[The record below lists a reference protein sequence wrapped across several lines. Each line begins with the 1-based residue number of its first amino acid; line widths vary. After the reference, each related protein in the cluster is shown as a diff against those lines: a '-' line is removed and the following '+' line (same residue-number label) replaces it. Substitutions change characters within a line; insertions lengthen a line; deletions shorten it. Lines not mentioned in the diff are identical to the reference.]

1 MKTFLFS
8 CAVLAG
14 IAEQNYP
21 WCARCAKGG
30 GDENQ
35 CMAEVR
41 RLLRVAHG
49 PAAEFRPCRM
59 RRGQPFR
66 RIETRRGLNCIQRE
80 GRGNRIDQPG
90 RLTRKV
96 EGSPTDSKL
105 KWIPRFGPEAPTH
118 SNVMNAAG
126 GIDALQPPLFATALT
141 KLAYSGQAFST
152 IHV

>member
-41 RLLRVAHG
+41 RLLRARMDLPPNFA
-49 PAAEFRPCRM
+49 PAEC
-59 RRGQPFR
+59 
-66 RIETRRGLNCIQRE
+66 E
-80 GRGNRIDQPG
+80 GA
-90 RLTRKV
+90 
-96 EGSPTDSKL
+96 SPSD
-105 KWIPRFGPEAPTH
+105 E
-118 SNVMNAAG
+118 
-126 GIDALQPPLFATALT
+126 
-141 KLAYSGQAFST
+141 
-152 IHV
+152 